1 MEIWKCM
8 YTQNCKLGYNRLCM
22 TESKSYKEIRHMVN
36 VMDTD
41 EHLSVKGL
49 LSQLLG
55 VLVTHSLQLSAPSG
69 IVLSTVILSKATPLS
84 EKPTN

>member
-8 YTQNCKLGYNRLCM
+8 YTPNCKLGYNRLCKI
-22 TESKSYKEIRHMVN
+22 ESKSYKEIQHMVD
-36 VMDTD
+36 VTDTD

-55 VLVTHSLQLSAPSG
+55 VLVTQSVQLSAPSG
-69 IVLSTVILSKATPLS
+69 IVLSTVTLSKATPLS